1 MPTARERL
9 AVAAA
14 GGVLVAIG
22 GRNGAEID
30 GWMAGATEVFDPATG
45 VWDWKERAVLPV
57 PRSGMGVAATDDAV
71 IVMGGEGIQGLYADV
86 NRYDVAGSALRSPWS
101 GIGVY
106 RWFAV
111 RHWRQHPSLGD
122 SERGRGHRAGDRA
135 ELIRRRRTCPRPS
148 RLPRSCGTSP

>member
-1 MPTARERL
+1 MPTARDHL
-9 AVAAA
+9 AVAAG

-86 NRYDVAGSALRSPWS
+86 NRYDVASNSWSTLPDLPSGRHGAASAYIDGSLYAIGGSTLAW
-101 GIGVY
+101 GIQSV
-106 RWFAV
+106 
-111 RHWRQHPSLGD
+111 
-122 SERGRGHRAGDRA
+122 A
-135 ELIRRRRTCPRPS
+135 EVTVLEIAPN
-148 RLPRSCGTSP
+148 